1 MPLPEDPS
9 IPAAEGRGRM
19 SKRHCSSPDFTGQ
32 GERREGLLVK
42 TQERTPGRGVLLAWL
57 AVYLLHEVCKA
68 LLWLHKSWGWH
79 GGGGGVQ
86 QSRTNQWLPKQGC
99 TNCWACSALPQ
110 AERELGN
117 EMHPTLHCAAMVL
130 NLPNSVTL
138 KFTSSCCGDFQP

>member
-57 AVYLLHEVCKA
+57 EVYLLHEVCKA
-68 LLWLHKSWGWH
+68 WGW
-79 GGGGGVQ
+79 GWGPAKQ
-86 QSRTNQWLPKQGC
+86 NQSVAPEAGLHELLGKLCTATSGERTWK
-99 TNCWACSALPQ
+99 
-110 AERELGN
+110 
-117 EMHPTLHCAAMVL
+117 
-130 NLPNSVTL
+130 
-138 KFTSSCCGDFQP
+138 